1 MSNNI
6 VKFIL
11 LFLLMACKGKEEPKV
26 DNVEIL
32 PLASCVNNGEYQLEK
47 LSDYAKSL
55 HYIPLET
62 NTTSMIGRVKVE
74 ESFFGNNNFYLH
86 SDDKLYK
93 FSGTGKFLSQIGKHG
108 GGPGEYV
115 NIWDVDIDFSNDKL
129 YIKNREISI
138 LEYNTNGDFIRN
150 IPLKSNL
157 LEKGYYTQHFQQV
170 SPELFFFEI
179 VSYLDNQYMGMLSDD
194 SFEKL
199 EYVLSSD
206 PIPLDDDKNVVFVVI
221 DAKMYKTGKDIYFHQ
236 LRSDTIYQ
244 INTDSLCL
252 TPQYVLDYG
261 RYKYRDNNSESISSY
276 RVIDSEKYIYW
287 GFTFRDLAPEPFIH
301 SFYRDGRLITYTD
314 TSVKAVY
321 NKKTKTF
328 KLLKQPIPKQFGL
341 LNDLDEGVPFWPD
354 IISSD
359 GKSMFMLCPAETFI
373 ATYSGKENLSDEVKN
388 ILSQIDEESNPVIVR
403 ADFK

>member
-150 IPLKSNL
+150 IPLKRNL

-194 SFEKL
+194 SFEKP

-206 PIPLDDDKNVVFVVI
+206 PIPLDDDKNVGFVVL

-261 RYKYRDNNSESISSY
+261 RYKYRDNNSGSISSY

-287 GFTFRDLAPEPFIH
+287 GFTFGDLAPEPFIH
-301 SFYRDGRLITYTD
+301 SFYRDGRLITYTN

-321 NKKTKTF
+321 NKKTKVF

-373 ATYSGKENLSDEVKN
+373 EAYSGKENLSDEVKN